1 MFKCLKAYLQIYHKL
16 KIPIVFRPALA
27 NNQKQI
33 IIVIDG
39 CSQVWKFN
47 KYLFEDSVHIYT

>member
-1 MFKCLKAYLQIYHKL
+1 MSKRLKVYLQIYHKL
-16 KIPIVFRPALA
+16 KSPIIFRPALA

-39 CSQVWKFN
+39 HSQVWEFN